1 MIFTTSNSME
11 IELPIKTAVV
21 CHDAGA
27 ANVVITT
34 LMETGR
40 RDWRPYMQGP
50 AKKIWESIFPE
61 AFLYD
66 SMSKAIAGSELLIS
80 GTGWASDIEHESRR
94 IARSKNVKSI
104 AVIDHWVN
112 YTERFFRRGEQILP
126 DEIWVTDKY
135 ALELALGLF
144 PEVPVLQVPNY
155 YLEKQLRDIILLDKV
170 CSPEL
175 LYILEPIR
183 SNWGRNIPG
192 EFQALEYF
200 ISKFPQLGIPE
211 ETVIYLRPHPSDLE
225 GKYNDWMKLHSNMNI
240 KLDDSISI
248 ADSLGSATWV
258 AGCES
263 FALVLALMAGRKVYC
278 TLPPWAPPCR
288 LPHIGLIQLREL
300 SK

>member
-1 MIFTTSNSME
+1 MA
-11 IELPIKTAVV
+11 IELPIRTAVV

-27 ANVVITT
+27 ANLVIAA
-34 LMETGR
+34 LLETNR
-40 RDWRPYMQGP
+40 RDWRAYMQGP
-50 AKKIWESIFPE
+50 AKKIWESAFPE
-61 AFLYD
+61 VVLYD
-66 SMSKAIAGSELLIS
+66 SIEQAIEGSELLFS
-80 GTGWASDIEHESRR
+80 GTGWASEVEHESRR
-94 IARSKNVKSI
+94 VAKSKTLKSI

-112 YTERFFRRGEQILP
+112 YAERFIRNGEQILP
-126 DEIWVTDKY
+126 DEIWVTDKH

-155 YLEKQLRDIILLDKV
+155 YLEKQLRDITLLDKA

-200 ISKFPQLGIPE
+200 ISKLPQLGIPE
-211 ETVIYLRPHPSDLE
+211 ETVICLRPHPSDLE
-225 GKYNDWMKLHSNMNI
+225 GKYKDWMKLHSNMNI

-248 ADSLGSATWV
+248 TESLGRAKWV

-263 FALVLALMAGRKVYC
+263 YALVLALMAGRKVYC
-278 TLPPWAPPCR
+278 SLPPWAPLCR